1 MIYIN
6 YFFEHRRRVGCQVAY
21 YDDHS
26 KYGNKGKVP
35 PLLLIT
41 YYPFPPPPSLCP
53 LPKIKKCVGP
63 QTNLEVKSFVKTYCK
78 ETVIVNRTSI

>member
-26 KYGNKGKVP
+26 NKGKVP

-41 YYPFPPPPSLCP
+41 YYPFPPPSLCP

-78 ETVIVNRTSI
+78 ETVIVNGTSI

>member
-41 YYPFPPPPSLCP
+41 YYPSPPPHPSAP
-53 LPKIKKCVGP
+53 SQK
-63 QTNLEVKSFVKTYCK
+63 
-78 ETVIVNRTSI
+78 

>member
-41 YYPFPPPPSLCP
+41 YYPFPPPPIP
-53 LPKIKKCVGP
+53 LPPPKNKKMC
-63 QTNLEVKSFVKTYCK
+63 
-78 ETVIVNRTSI
+78 RTPN